1 MSTLLSTSHVAAG
14 ERAAYWIDMICDV
27 FVQLDCTRTAES
39 FHGEIADRTLG
50 PLRVSRVDSNKQLV
64 LRSPRQIAKSC
75 DDYFLVSLQL
85 AGHGRV
91 LQDGR
96 AALLGPGDFAL
107 YDSTRRYSLAFD
119 DEFTQIVL
127 KTPRAL
133 LTDRLAST
141 ETCTALAING
151 RTGMGRVAAELLRSV
166 TREAPTLLPHEIE
179 RMAHT
184 LIDVFAAAFGH
195 SPIQRPVSS
204 GSHRAAQLLRIK
216 MYIEDHLR
224 DPELSPDQIAR
235 AHGISTRYL
244 SKLFETAGTSVA
256 RFVWEQRLARIHGDL
271 GESAL
276 AGRSI
281 SEIAFG
287 WGFNDMSHFS
297 RAFRARFGDCPR
309 SFRAR
314 LNASN

>member
-1 MSTLLSTSHVAAG
+1 MSSLFSTSHVAARD
-14 ERAAYWIDMICDV
+14 RAAYWIDMICDV
-27 FVQLDCTRTAES
+27 FVQLDCTNTAER
-39 FHGEIADRTLG
+39 FHGEITDQTLG
-50 PLRVSRVDSNKQLV
+50 PLRLSRVDSNKQLV
-64 LRSPRQIAKSC
+64 LRSPRQINKSC

-107 YDSTRRYSLAFD
+107 YDSTRRYTLAFD
-119 DEFTQIVL
+119 DEFTQLVL

-133 LTDRLAST
+133 LTDRLARA

-151 RTGMGRVAAELLRSV
+151 SAGMGRVAAELLRAV
-166 TREAPTLLPHEIE
+166 TREAATLLPHEVE

-184 LIDVFAAAFGH
+184 LIDVFAATFGQ
-195 SPIQRPVSS
+195 SPIQQPVSP
-204 GSHRAAQLLRIK
+204 GSHRAAQLLCVK

-224 DPELSPDQIAR
+224 DPELSPEHIAR

-244 SKLFETAGTSVA
+244 SKLFETGGTSVA
-256 RFVWEQRLARIHGDL
+256 RFIWEQRLARIERDL
-271 GESAL
+271 GDATL
-276 AGRSI
+276 TGRSI

-309 SFRAR
+309 GYRAH
-314 LNASN
+314 LHS

>member
-27 FVQLDCTRTAES
+27 FVQLDCTRTAER
-39 FHGEIADRTLG
+39 FHGEIADQTLG

-64 LRSPRQIAKSC
+64 LRSPRQIARSC

-107 YDSTRRYSLAFD
+107 YDSTRCYSLAFD
-119 DEFTQIVL
+119 DEFTQLVL
-127 KTPRAL
+127 KTPRSL
-133 LTDRLAST
+133 LTDRLARA
-141 ETCTALAING
+141 ETCTALAIRG
-151 RTGMGRVAAELLRSV
+151 SAGMGRVAAELLRSV
-166 TREAPTLLPHEIE
+166 AREAHTLLPYEIE
-179 RMAHT
+179 RMAHAV
-184 LIDVFAAAFGH
+184 IDVFAAAFGQ
-195 SPIQRPVSS
+195 SPIQQPVSP

-216 MYIEDHLR
+216 MFIEDHLR
-224 DPELSPDQIAR
+224 DPELSPEQVAR

-244 SKLFETAGTSVA
+244 SKLFESAGTSA
-256 RFVWEQRLARIHGDL
+256 GRFIWDQRLARIERDL
-271 GESAL
+271 GNASL

-281 SEIAFG
+281 SDIAFG

-309 SFRAR
+309 SYRAHLR
-314 LNASN
+314 H